1 MVRFKRQLSLVNLTI
16 YIYSEA
22 SEILQ
27 VKLQCHPLSEGT
39 LLKSPRISH
48 MLLRICVLWRTYCR
62 ALGNPTL
69 QLAILSRYL
78 RLFVIILI
86 SKPVCVYMYTH
97 VSVGACQFM
106 YVGVS
111 ENSLRCRHLEC
122 CPHPLEKGLLVAWC
136 LPKVGLAGY

>member
-1 MVRFKRQLSLVNLTI
+1 M
-16 YIYSEA
+16 YCEA

-27 VKLQCHPLSEGT
+27 VRLQCHPLSGRT

-69 QLAILSRYL
+69 PLAILSRYL
-78 RLFVIILI
+78 RIFVIILI

-111 ENSLRCRHLEC
+111 ENSLRRRHLEC
-122 CPHPLEKGLLVAWC
+122 CPHPLGKGLLVAWC